1 MLQFVE
7 FGKSFKEKHGFKNDE
22 EVAKDMLS
30 KAIIFLN
37 EKVGKS
43 CYEGIDDIITEFDL
57 TKAYIVNW
65 ACIFNNPS
73 LVGNEC
79 QILAKDS
86 KIAIV
91 AFADNTINTYRLEDL
106 DCINY

>member
-1 MLQFVE
+1 MLQFVK

-43 CYEGIDDIITEFDL
+43 CYEGIEDISSEFDL
-57 TKAYIVNW
+57 TSIYIVNW

-91 AFADNTINTYRLEDL
+91 TFGDNRINTYRLEHL
-106 DCINY
+106 TCTN

>member
-1 MLQFVE
+1 MLQFVK
-7 FGKSFKEKHGFKNDE
+7 FGKSFKEKHGFRNDE

-30 KAIIFLN
+30 KAIIFLS

-43 CYEGIDDIITEFDL
+43 CYGDIEDIISEFDL
-57 TKAYIVNW
+57 TKIYIVNW

-73 LVGNEC
+73 LVGSEC

-91 AFADNTINTYRLEDL
+91 AFEDRTINTYRLEDL
-106 DCINY
+106 TCTN

>member
-1 MLQFVE
+1 MLQFVK
-7 FGKSFKEKHGFKNDE
+7 FGKSFKEKHGFTNDE
-22 EVAKDMLS
+22 EVAEDLLS

-37 EKVGKS
+37 EKVGRS
-43 CYEGIDDIITEFDL
+43 CYEGIDDIITKFDL
-57 TKAYIVNW
+57 TKVYVVNW

-73 LVGNEC
+73 LVGSEC

-91 AFADNTINTYRLEDL
+91 AFEDRTINAYRLEDL
-106 DCINY
+106 TCTN

>member
-1 MLQFVE
+1 MLQFVK
-7 FGKSFKEKHGFKNDE
+7 FGKSFKEKHGFNNDE

-57 TKAYIVNW
+57 TKAYVVNW

-73 LVGNEC
+73 LVGSGC
-79 QILAKDS
+79 QILAK
-86 KIAIV
+86 AIV
-91 AFADNTINTYRLEDL
+91 AFSDGMINTYRLEDL
-106 DCINY
+106 TCTD